1 MNQQS
6 QCYVSVPL
14 HFESKRDYVAK
25 LTELLLV
32 QAECDRLSV
41 EMIAAKN
48 VAFAFEER
56 L

>member
-1 MNQQS
+1 M
-6 QCYVSVPL
+6 PL
-14 HFESKRDYVAK
+14 QFDSKRDYVAK

-48 VAFAFEER
+48 VSYSFEER